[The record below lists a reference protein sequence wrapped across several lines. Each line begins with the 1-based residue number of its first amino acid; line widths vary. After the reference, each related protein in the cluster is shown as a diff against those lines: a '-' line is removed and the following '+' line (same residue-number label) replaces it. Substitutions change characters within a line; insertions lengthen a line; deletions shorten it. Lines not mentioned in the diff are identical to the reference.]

1 MTVANRSDV
10 EDLSPIGGEPAGAPA
25 VSTYPLMYPMS
36 REQEA
41 LWLDDLLWDGPS
53 RYLEG
58 WACRF
63 TGQLDIGAIE
73 WALGQI
79 ISRHEVLRTR
89 LTELDEEPV
98 QIVTAPGPVRMEHR
112 SCSPAA
118 LPDLLSS
125 IAIEPIDL
133 DVAPI
138 RPWLIRVSPDDVVLV
153 VQLHHA
159 AIDNWSLSILQRELM
174 HFYTARV
181 LGRSPSLEPLR
192 MQAGGYAVAQR
203 AAGLDPADLAYW
215 RERMRDAPR
224 SCTIPPDR
232 PGSEELAHRAGR
244 HVFALSPELGQAVL
258 AAGRVLRTTPFSV
271 MAGAMAATLWQYGR
285 PDEVIFGTPVS
296 LRGAVADENM
306 IGYLTDLHPIRLAIS
321 PDTSFRALVTA
332 AKAEVLGAIAHRAV
346 PYAEIVRMSR
356 HGAEIDVA
364 PPCDVTMAV
373 DDMRREPFSLPGV
386 TAQLIS
392 MPPAYA
398 KFAMHLSLA
407 ARKDRGYAGWWTYDA
422 DVFDATTAARAASRF
437 TALLTHGVAA
447 LDEPLGRLLESAA

>member
-1 MTVANRSDV
+1 MANRIDV
-10 EDLSPIGGEPAGAPA
+10 EDLSPTGGEPA
-25 VSTYPLMYPMS
+25 VSARPRIYPMS

-63 TGQLDIGAIE
+63 TGQLDIGALE

-98 QIVTAPGPVRMEHR
+98 QIVTDPGPVRMKQL
-112 SCSPAA
+112 SCSPAS
-118 LPDLLSS
+118 LPELLSR
-125 IAIEPIDL
+125 IATEPIDL

-138 RPWLIRVSPDDVVLV
+138 RPWLIRVSPDELVLV
-153 VQLHHA
+153 VQLHHV
-159 AIDNWSLSILQRELM
+159 AIDNWSLNIFRRELM

-181 LGRSPSLEPLR
+181 LGRSPSLKPLR

-215 RERMRDAPR
+215 RERMRDVPL

-232 PGSEELAHRAGR
+232 PASEERAHRAGR
-244 HVFALSPELGQAVL
+244 HVFTLSPELGQAVV
-258 AAGRVLRTTPFSV
+258 AAGRTLRTTPFSV
-271 MAGAMAATLWQYGR
+271 MAAALAATLWQYGR

-296 LRGAVADENM
+296 LRGAAADEDM

-321 PDTSFRALVTA
+321 RDTSFRTLVTDT
-332 AKAEVLGAIAHRAV
+332 KAEVLGAIAHRAV
-346 PYAEIVRMSR
+346 PYAEIVRMTR
-356 HGAEIDVA
+356 HSAEIDA
-364 PPCDVTMAV
+364 PPPCDVTMAV
-373 DDMRREPFSLPGV
+373 DDMRWEPFSLPGV
-386 TAQLIS
+386 TAQLVS
-392 MPPAYA
+392 MPPGHS
-398 KFAMHLSLA
+398 KFAMHLNLT

-422 DVFDATTAARAASRF
+422 DVFDATTAARAASTF

-447 LDEPLGRLLESAA
+447 LDEPLGRLLDPAT

>member
-1 MTVANRSDV
+1 M
-10 EDLSPIGGEPAGAPA
+10 
-25 VSTYPLMYPMS
+25 STQPLTYPMS
-36 REQEA
+36 RAQEA

-53 RYLEG
+53 RYLES

-63 TGQLDIGAIE
+63 TGQLDTGALE
-73 WALGQI
+73 WAVGQI

-89 LTELDEEPV
+89 LTESGEQPV
-98 QIVTAPGPVRMEHR
+98 QIVTAPGPVRMKQL
-112 SCSPAA
+112 SCPQASLQAQ
-118 LPDLLSS
+118 LSR
-125 IAIEPIDL
+125 IVTEPIDL

-138 RPWLIRVSPDDVVLV
+138 RPWLIRVSPDEFVLV

-159 AIDNWSLSILQRELM
+159 AIDNWSLNIFQRELM

-203 AAGLDPADLAYW
+203 AAGLDPVDLAYW
-215 RERMRDAPR
+215 RERMRHAPR

-232 PGSEELAHRAGR
+232 SGPEEQAHRAGR
-244 HVFALSPELGQAVL
+244 HVFTLSPELGQAVR
-258 AAGRVLRTTPFSV
+258 AAGRALRTTPFTV
-271 MAGAMAATLWQYGR
+271 IAGAMAATLWQYGR

-296 LRGAVADENM
+296 LRGAAADEDM
-306 IGYLTDLHPIRLAIS
+306 IGYLTDLHPIRLAVS
-321 PDTSFRALVTA
+321 QDTSFRTLVTA

-356 HGAEIDVA
+356 QGTEMDAP

-373 DDMRREPFSLPGV
+373 DDMRWEPFSLPGV
-386 TAQLIS
+386 TAQTVS
-392 MPPAYA
+392 MPPGYA
-398 KFAMHLSLA
+398 KFAVHLSLT
-407 ARKDRGYAGWWTYDA
+407 ARKDRGYTGWWTYDA
-422 DVFDATTAARAASRF
+422 EVFDATTVAQAASQF

-447 LDEPLGRLLESAA
+447 LDEPLGRISESAAGPSSDR